1 MKKIGIGIIAAVS
14 LLVLGCSSTAP
25 RVEPVREEPVPVPV
39 QIQVGDKTVI
49 VEIRDAAFHERPGA
63 PERIIQAVS
72 GTKNTEIDAKDVIIT
87 ISNDSI
93 KSSMAEGSGL
103 NWITNLPAGLSATVR
118 QMEAG
123 SNTVTILV
131 EGTPAETKNEPILIT
146 LPAEVMES
154 GETLQVPA
162 NEDIR
167 FDIAEAVMRLSA
179 HPEPAALWT
188 RDPNAL
194 YISGTVGNKLVPQD
208 IQLILTDAALKEEIL
223 QEAAVSW
230 ITNLPAGLRA
240 VVNPAKAGAKSLTL
254 TVSGTPA
261 ETKDELVKIRIP
273 SAVLGRLIDLDASA
287 GDDIRFDIV
296 GVLLEKVIIS
306 GFVGF
311 EVNAKDVSIRLT
323 GGGLKEDIPPGAVV
337 NWITN
342 LPAGLSARIKTA
354 KAGEPL
360 ISLTVSGVP
369 RSESQE
375 TLKITI
381 PVNVLDRDSSFTAGI
396 NQEARFSIGSAR
408 QWRYG
413 GIAGGS
419 SNPYWQGDQVGPLN
433 VPMLPAIKDFEGM
446 GIVSV
451 SSQTVEKLGS
461 DNQYHWSGEVV
472 NYAKLM
478 LEAKKLGAHAIINVV
493 VDYEDTIE
501 NNKVVRNLE
510 ADHVWTEDELEKIR
524 LGILKEKTENGRR
537 SVEENTRVITRTYT
551 GTALAIRYIGG
562 LNFLEAQRTPEAPK
576 TPVQR

>member
-1 MKKIGIGIIAAVS
+1 
-14 LLVLGCSSTAP
+14 LGCSSTTS
-25 RVEPVREEPVPVPV
+25 RIESVREGPAPVPVPV
-39 QIQVGDKTVI
+39 PVPVGDKLVV
-49 VEIRDAAFHERPGA
+49 VEIRDAAFRERPGA

-87 ISNDSI
+87 ITNDRI
-93 KSSMAEGSGL
+93 KTAMAEGGGL
-103 NWITNLPAGLSATVR
+103 DWITNLPAGLRATVR
-118 QMEAG
+118 QMDAG

-131 EGTPAETKNEPILIT
+131 EGTPTETKNEPILIT

-154 GETLQVPA
+154 GEVLQVPS

-167 FDIAEAVMRLSA
+167 FDIAEAVMRLTA
-179 HPEPAALWT
+179 HPEPPALWT

-194 YISGTVGNKLVPQD
+194 YISGTVGNKLISQD
-208 IQLILTDAALKEEIL
+208 IRLILTDASLKNKIPE
-223 QEAAVSW
+223 EAAVSW
-230 ITNLPAGLRA
+230 IINLPAGLRA
-240 VVNPAKAGAKSLTL
+240 AVNPAEAGARNLTL

-261 ETKDELVKIRIP
+261 ETKDEPVKIRIP
-273 SAVLGRLIDLDASA
+273 AAVLGRLIDLDASA
-287 GDDIRFDIV
+287 GDNIRFDIV

-323 GGGLKEDIPPGAVV
+323 GGGLKDDIPPGTVV
-337 NWITN
+337 DWITN
-342 LPAGLSARIKTA
+342 IPAGLTARIKTA
-354 KAGEPL
+354 KAGDPL
-360 ISLTVSGVP
+360 VSLTVSGVP

-375 TLKITI
+375 ALKITI

-408 QWRYG
+408 QWQYG
-413 GIAGGS
+413 GIASGS

-433 VPMLPAIKDFEGM
+433 VPMLPAIKDFEGV

-451 SSQTVEKLGS
+451 TSRTVEKLGS

-478 LEAKKLGAHAIINVV
+478 LEAKRLGAHAITNVV

-501 NNKVVRNLE
+501 NNKIVRDLE
-510 ADHVWTEDELEKIR
+510 ADHVWTEDELEKIK
-524 LGILKEKTENGRR
+524 LGILKEKTEGGRR
-537 SVEENTRVITRTYT
+537 YIEENSRVITRTYT

-562 LNFLEAQRTPEAPK
+562 LNFLEAPKIPESSKNPATK
-576 TPVQR
+576 